1 MGLVSYTLSARTLHY
16 QYVIVMDCNK
26 DMLTAAEENKR
37 FRTEP
42 PTSTTK
48 IPMRSFYT
56 FLSDEELATLI
67 SDGIHEQ
74 MKREKDRGVGRERI
88 EMIRS
93 RSVRVQNL

>member
-1 MGLVSYTLSARTLHY
+1 
-16 QYVIVMDCNK
+16 MDCNK
-26 DMLTAAEENKR
+26 DMLSAEENKR
-37 FRTEP
+37 YWAEVY

-74 MKREKDRGVGRERI
+74 MKRERGARDDRDDQVPARACAKFVALGY
-88 EMIRS
+88 
-93 RSVRVQNL
+93 

>member
-26 DMLTAAEENKR
+26 DMLSAEENKR

-88 EMIRS
+88 EMTRS

>member
-1 MGLVSYTLSARTLHY
+1 MLS
-16 QYVIVMDCNK
+16 
-26 DMLTAAEENKR
+26 AEENKR
-37 FRTEP
+37 YWAGCVRTTTP
-42 PTSTTK
+42 TK

-88 EMIRS
+88 EMTRS